1 MFSGYLHLF
10 SKGKRGYN
18 IETMKEEKRMK
29 EKIEKFMV
37 GRYGEDQLNNLFSVI
52 FIVLAVINWR
62 INSRILRIIVYILII
77 LSLYRTFSKNVVA
90 RSIEN
95 DRYIK
100 LKRRI
105 ARSIKVIQKG
115 RKDKENKYVL
125 CPNCVQMIRVPRK
138 KGRLEIKCPNC
149 HKKFEKRT

>member
-1 MFSGYLHLF
+1 
-10 SKGKRGYN
+10 
-18 IETMKEEKRMK
+18 MK

-62 INSRILRIIVYILII
+62 INSRMLRIIVYILII